1 MHADPSNHARSGPCY
16 VCHRF
21 LLPGSGRVL
30 PTSTT
35 FPVAHLSPTTA
46 SRLIKRSTI
55 APADS
60 LVCWAHQNDLPTYLP
75 LFNSAIYPDLDPAN
89 FAEDADVD

>member
-1 MHADPSNHARSGPCY
+1 
-16 VCHRF
+16 
-21 LLPGSGRVL
+21 
-30 PTSTT
+30 
-35 FPVAHLSPTTA
+35 
-46 SRLIKRSTI
+46 LIKRSTI